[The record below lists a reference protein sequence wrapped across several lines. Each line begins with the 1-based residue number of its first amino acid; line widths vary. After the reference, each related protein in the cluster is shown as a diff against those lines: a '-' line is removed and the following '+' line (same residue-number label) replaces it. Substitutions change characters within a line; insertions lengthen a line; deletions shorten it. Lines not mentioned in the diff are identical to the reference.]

1 MAKYEL
7 DMTTGNLFK
16 KIIRYTIPIML
27 TGILQLLYNAADV
40 VVVGRF
46 AGKEALAAVGSTG
59 ALINLIIS
67 LFMGLSVGSSVAF
80 ARSIGKGD
88 LERANRVVHTSVLVS
103 CIASVF
109 LTAIGVIFAK
119 DFLRMMDSPEDV
131 IDKATIYMRIYFGGI
146 FFNLLYN
153 FASSV
158 VRANGDTKRP
168 LYILMIAGV
177 INVILN
183 LFFVIVFGMDADGVA
198 LATVISQAFSAG
210 AIMYILFKETG
221 PLNFTFKKLSIDK
234 NILGEMIRVGLP
246 SGIQTAFFSISNV
259 IVQSSVNSLGSS
271 IMAGNSTA
279 NNIEGFVHISMN
291 SVYHS
296 ALNFTSQ
303 NYGAKKEKNM
313 RKVLKYSLII
323 VTTIGVVMGVSFYL
337 LGPLLGRLYTNDA
350 EVIGYALTKML
361 FICLPYAIFGIMDVL
376 VGFLRGIGYSLMAM
390 IVSLIGICVFR
401 VIWIYTVFSHY
412 KTLNSLYI
420 SYPIS
425 WILSVLVLVCCI
437 LIVYPKI
444 KRKLTTNNL

>member
-7 DMTTGNLFK
+7 DMTTGNLFT
-16 KIIRYTIPIML
+16 KIIKYTIPIML

-59 ALINLIIS
+59 ALISLITS

-88 LERANRVVHTSVLVS
+88 LNRANRVVHTSVAVS
-103 CIASVF
+103 CIASVA
-109 LTAIGVIFAK
+109 LTIIGIIFAK
-119 DFLRMMDSPEDV
+119 DFLVMMDSPSDV
-131 IDKATIYMRIYFGGI
+131 IDKATIYVRIYFGGI

-168 LYILMIAGV
+168 LYILLVSGL
-177 INVILN
+177 INVGLN
-183 LFFVIVFGMDADGVA
+183 LIFVIVFGMDADGVA
-198 LATVISQAFSAG
+198 LATVISQAFSAI

-221 PLNFTFKKLSIDK
+221 PLNFTFKKIAIDK
-234 NILGEMIRVGLP
+234 NVLGEMIRVGLP

-291 SVYHS
+291 SVYHAS
-296 ALNFTSQ
+296 LNFTSQ

-323 VTTIGVVMGVSFYL
+323 VTIIGVVMGVSFYL
-337 LGPLLGRLYTNDA
+337 LGPLLGRLYTTDP
-350 EVIGYALTKML
+350 EVIKYALIKML
-361 FICLPYAIFGIMDVL
+361 FVCMPYAIFGIMDVL
-376 VGFLRGIGYSLMAM
+376 VGFLRGIGYSLLAM

-401 VIWIYTVFSHY
+401 VVWIYTVFGHY
-412 KTLNSLYI
+412 ETLNSLYI

-425 WILSVLVLVCCI
+425 WILSVVVLVCCI

-444 KRKLTTNNL
+444 KRKLELAN